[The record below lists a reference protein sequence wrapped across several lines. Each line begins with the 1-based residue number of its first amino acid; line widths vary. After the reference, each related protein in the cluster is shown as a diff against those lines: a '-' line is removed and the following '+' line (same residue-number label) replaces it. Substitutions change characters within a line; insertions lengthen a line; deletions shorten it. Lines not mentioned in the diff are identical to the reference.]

1 MKHLLQKLLLCAAIS
16 TAMTNAYAE
25 ATIATWDFTSDAS
38 VRASA
43 FYQGSAGYVSSD
55 VDGLSL
61 YVDATN
67 GKFDCVNRTGDV
79 QINAGTI
86 VNVPVSKV
94 GDVVTIVG
102 NYAVDY
108 TIGSDAEAV
117 TVLNKEYSASASD
130 VAKGYVVITATGN
143 TYFYSIKVELN
154 GNVNNIK
161 KWSATWDYANATVME
176 ATMALSGA
184 SEAGTVNDI
193 EDNGILL
200 TVEANS
206 ASFRNN
212 GNNIQVRSGA
222 VFKVPVRSTRDV
234 ITVKGYPGY
243 SYYKIGDSEE
253 VLNGEN
259 TYSPKAA
266 DVAAG
271 YVAITSTNDNN
282 YFYSISTIQ
291 MNAKELVSLTD
302 EAATITFPFN
312 LGTDGQ
318 VADFGDASD
327 YFITSK
333 VALGSNLYIKGL
345 DTKGNNQTQIQP
357 LEQESAADETNAI
370 RFLIQPNFGFA
381 FTPTKVSFKAT
392 RYGTDGGKIDVA
404 WQNPDVT
411 TVSLAKECVA
421 QRDNGSAGSGGVDGE
436 KVTTFTFNVANATV
450 AEGACGLLL
459 NLYSLGNTKQI
470 GFSDITITGTLNG
483 TEREVPL
490 LNSFTA
496 NEAVFAADDVF
507 EASGNQYVATIE
519 LSKKATMIS
528 ATNAITAEALKGTLG
543 TISYEGDETQ
553 CVATIP
559 VTLNDITINY
569 VVTFVQKPDFTLTYY
584 NTDGSVMA
592 TQLVE
597 KDATIGEFATDYT
610 NAIAAEG
617 YKVRGWFVKE
627 SGGRKYTV
635 DDVIT
640 GNTNI
645 YAVATEIE
653 VSSDYKKYTFNLA
666 NEYFYAE
673 DHEAFCPSDKSAC
686 KFHDTTH
693 GWSFYNGDVVE
704 ILVGPKAT
712 ISIALCKYGKA
723 TNIVV
728 KKGDE
733 VLATLDGMSETDG
746 DVVAYNYEGEA
757 GVLTLNF
764 EATGEMYIHNVKVV
778 NTTTTNYNSNGS
790 WYFVKA
796 GDASSLVDVID
807 AVNGI
812 NASKD
817 AARSYIFIPNGTYN
831 LGTACLTN
839 ISGHNISLIGE
850 SQDGVIIKNKPEAEG
865 ISVTATILNTGTN
878 NYFQDFTLKNDWDY
892 YGRIAAGD
900 GAGRAVC
907 LQDKGSNTICKN
919 VTMLSYQDTYYSNSA
934 SKFYWETSEI
944 HGTVDF
950 LCGDGDVVYNEC
962 NIYVEPRN
970 ENGKGECTIAAPYQT
985 AGSCDWGYVFM
996 NCSIENK
1003 AEKFNLGR
1011 AWGGAAKLTYLNTV
1025 FTDDAS
1031 SKINST
1037 RFTTAG
1043 MNVAATAFYEYNSV
1057 DESGKVVSPASNVLT
1072 FTHSTGNN
1080 ANFETI
1086 LTAEAAANYT
1096 LSNIYPSWTPA
1107 EYTKQVT
1114 SPEVTLADGVASWV
1128 ADENAIAYA
1137 VYVDGVLADIVT
1149 TNTYNAAGA
1158 TTVEV
1163 RAANAMGGFGAKRS
1177 QPFEVTPIESVN
1189 SAELDVLMVEYYNL
1203 VGQRFAAPQRGV
1215 NIVRTIYTNGESKT
1229 EKVIVK

>member
-1 MKHLLQKLLLCAAIS
+1 MNKFLQHLSVVCLSLFTTTEIL
-16 TAMTNAYAE
+16 AE
-25 ATIATWDFTSDAS
+25 NTTATWDFTTSAS
-38 VRASA
+38 PRASA
-43 FYQGSAGYVSSD
+43 MYQGSAGYVSSD
-55 VDGLSL
+55 IDGLSL
-61 YVDATN
+61 YVDATT
-67 GKFDCVNRTGDV
+67 GKFDAVNRTGDV
-79 QINAGTI
+79 QINSGVI

-94 GDVVTIVG
+94 GDIVTIVG
-102 NYAVDY
+102 NYSVNY
-108 TIGSDAEAV
+108 TIGSATEAV
-117 TVLNKEYSASASD
+117 TDLNKEYAATASD
-130 VAKGYVVITATGN
+130 VAKGYVAITATGS
-143 TYFYSIKVELN
+143 TYFYSINVELS

-161 KWSATWDYANATVME
+161 KWVATWDYANADVMSE
-176 ATMALSGA
+176 TMALSSSA
-184 SEAGTVNDI
+184 EAGTVKAVEN
-193 EDNGILL
+193 NGILL
-200 TVEANS
+200 TVEANEKT
-206 ASFRNN
+206 FRDN

-243 SYYKIGDSEE
+243 SYYKIGDSDE
-253 VLNGEN
+253 LNGEN
-259 TYSPKAA
+259 TYSPKTA

-282 YFYSISTIQ
+282 YYYSISTIQ

-302 EAATITFPFN
+302 EAATVTFPFN
-312 LGTDGQ
+312 MGTDGQ

-333 VALGSNLYIKGL
+333 VVLGSNLYIKGL

-357 LEQESAADETNAI
+357 LEQESEANETNSI

-392 RYGTDGGKIDVA
+392 RYGTDGGKIDAA
-404 WQNPDVT
+404 WQNPDGT

-496 NEAVFAADDVF
+496 NDVEFAADDVF
-507 EASGNQYVATIE
+507 EANGDEYIATIE

-597 KDATIGEFATDYT
+597 KDATIGEFAVDFTT
-610 NAIAAEG
+610 AIATED
-617 YKVRGWFVKE
+617 YKVRGWFEKE

-635 DDVIT
+635 DEVIT
-640 GNTNI
+640 NNTNL

-673 DHEAFCPSDKSAC
+673 DHEAFCPSAESAC

-764 EATGEMYIHNVKVV
+764 EATGEMYIHNVKIV
-778 NTTTTNYNSNGS
+778 NTTTTNYNSKGS
-790 WYFVKA
+790 WYIVKA

-817 AARSYIFIPNGTYN
+817 AARSYIFIPNGTYD

-839 ISGHNISLIGE
+839 VSGHNISLIGE

-865 ISVTATILNTGTN
+865 ISVTATILNTGSN
-878 NYFQDFTLKNDWDY
+878 NYFQDLTLKNEWDY

-950 LCGDGDVVYNEC
+950 LCGDGDVVYNGC

-985 AGSCDWGYVFM
+985 AGTCDWGYVFM

-1057 DESGKVVSPASNVLT
+1057 DESGDIVSPASNVLT

-1086 LTAEAAANYT
+1086 LTDEAAANYT

-1107 EYTKQVT
+1107 EYTKQIEA
-1114 SPEVTLADGVASWV
+1114 PEVTLTDGIATWE
-1128 ADENAIAYA
+1128 AAEDAIAYA
-1137 VYVDGVLADIVT
+1137 VYVDGVFTDIVT
-1149 TNTYNAAGA
+1149 TNTYAAAGA
-1158 TTVEV
+1158 TSVEV
-1163 RAANAMGGFGAKRS
+1163 RAANAHGGFGANKTIGTPTPVIS
-1177 QPFEVTPIESVN
+1177 IEADNAEVLAI
-1189 SAELDVLMVEYYNL
+1189 EYYNTI
-1203 VGQRFAAPQRGV
+1203 GQKIAQPQRGL
-1215 NIVRTIYTNGESKT
+1215 NLVRTIYTNGKSKT
-1229 EKVIVK
+1229 ERILVK

>member
-1 MKHLLQKLLLCAAIS
+1 MNKFLQHLSVVCLSLFTTTEIL
-16 TAMTNAYAE
+16 AE
-25 ATIATWDFTSDAS
+25 NTTATWNFTTSAS
-38 VRASA
+38 PRASA
-43 FYQGSAGYVSSD
+43 MYQGSAGYVSSD
-55 VDGLSL
+55 IDGLSL
-61 YVDATN
+61 YVDATT
-67 GKFDCVNRTGDV
+67 GKFDAVNRTGDV
-79 QINAGTI
+79 QINSGVI

-94 GDVVTIVG
+94 GDIVTIVG
-102 NYAVDY
+102 NYSVNY
-108 TIGSDAEAV
+108 TIGSATEAV
-117 TVLNKEYSASASD
+117 TDLNKEYAATASD
-130 VAKGYVVITATGN
+130 VAKGYVAITATGS
-143 TYFYSIKVELN
+143 TYFYSITVELS

-161 KWSATWDYANATVME
+161 KWVATWDYANADVMSE
-176 ATMALSGA
+176 TMALSSSA
-184 SEAGTVNDI
+184 EAGTVKAVEN
-193 EDNGILL
+193 NGILL
-200 TVEANS
+200 TVEANEKT
-206 ASFRNN
+206 FRDN

-243 SYYKIGDSEE
+243 SYYKIGDSDE
-253 VLNGEN
+253 LNGEN
-259 TYSPKAA
+259 TYSPKTA
-266 DVAAG
+266 DVDAG

-282 YFYSISTIQ
+282 YYYSISTIQ
-291 MNAKELVSLTD
+291 MNAKELISLTD
-302 EAATITFPFN
+302 EAATATFPFN

-333 VALGSNLYIKGL
+333 VVLGSNLYIKGL

-392 RYGTDGGKIDVA
+392 RYGTDGGKIDAA
-404 WQNPDVT
+404 WQNPDGT

-459 NLYSLGNTKQI
+459 NMYSLGNTKQI

-496 NEAVFAADDVF
+496 NDVEFAADDVF
-507 EASGNQYVATIE
+507 EANGDEYIATIE
-519 LSKKATMIS
+519 VSKKNTMIS
-528 ATNAITAEALKGTLG
+528 ATNAITAEALKGILG

-569 VVTFVQKPDFTLTYY
+569 IVTFVQKPDFTLTYY

-597 KDATIGEFATDYT
+597 KDATIGEFAVDFTT
-610 NAIAAEG
+610 AIATED
-617 YKVRGWFVKE
+617 YKVRGWFKKE

-635 DDVIT
+635 DEVIT
-640 GNTNI
+640 NNTNL

-673 DHEAFCPSDKSAC
+673 DHEAFCPSAESAC

-764 EATGEMYIHNVKVV
+764 EATGEMYIHNVKIV
-778 NTTTTNYNSNGS
+778 NTTTTNYNSKGS
-790 WYFVKA
+790 WYIVKA

-817 AARSYIFIPNGTYN
+817 AARSYIFIPNGTYD

-839 ISGHNISLIGE
+839 VSGHNISLIGE

-878 NYFQDFTLKNDWDY
+878 NYFQDLTLKNDWDY

-950 LCGDGDVVYNEC
+950 LCGDGDVVYNGC

-985 AGSCDWGYVFM
+985 AGTCDWGYVFM

-1057 DESGKVVSPASNVLT
+1057 DESGNVVSPASNVLT

-1086 LTAEAAANYT
+1086 LTDEAAANYT

-1163 RAANAMGGFGAKRS
+1163 RAANAHGGFGANKTIGTPTPVIS
-1177 QPFEVTPIESVN
+1177 IEADNAEVL
-1189 SAELDVLMVEYYNL
+1189 AVEYYNTI
-1203 VGQRFAAPQRGV
+1203 GQKIAQPQRGL
-1215 NIVRTIYTNGESKT
+1215 NLVRTIYTNGKLKT
-1229 EKVIVK
+1229 ERILVK

>member
-1 MKHLLQKLLLCAAIS
+1 MNKFLQHLSVVCLSLFTTTEIL
-16 TAMTNAYAE
+16 AE
-25 ATIATWDFTSDAS
+25 NTTATWDFTTSAS
-38 VRASA
+38 PRASA
-43 FYQGSAGYVSSD
+43 MYQGSAGYVSSD
-55 VDGLSL
+55 IDGLSL
-61 YVDATN
+61 YVDATT
-67 GKFDCVNRTGDV
+67 GKFDAVNRTGDV
-79 QINAGTI
+79 QINSGVI

-94 GDVVTIVG
+94 GDIVTIVG
-102 NYAVDY
+102 NYSVNY
-108 TIGSDAEAV
+108 TIGSATEAV
-117 TVLNKEYSASASD
+117 TDLNKEYAATASD
-130 VAKGYVVITATGN
+130 VAKGYVAITATGS
-143 TYFYSIKVELN
+143 TYFYSIKVELS

-161 KWSATWDYANATVME
+161 KWVATWDYANATVMD

-200 TVEANS
+200 TVEANEKT
-206 ASFRNN
+206 FRNN

-259 TYSPKAA
+259 TYSPKTT

-282 YFYSISTIQ
+282 YYYSISTIQ

-302 EAATITFPFN
+302 EAATVTFPFN
-312 LGTDGQ
+312 MGTDGQ

-333 VALGSNLYIKGL
+333 VVLGSNLYIKGL

-357 LEQESAADETNAI
+357 LEQDSEANETNFI

-404 WQNPDVT
+404 WQNPDGT

-496 NEAVFAADDVF
+496 NDVEFAADDVF
-507 EASGNQYVATIE
+507 EANGDEYIATIE
-519 LSKKATMIS
+519 VSKKNTMIS

-569 VVTFVQKPDFTLTYY
+569 IVTFVQKPDFTLTYY

-597 KDATIGEFATDYT
+597 KDATIGEFAVDFTT
-610 NAIAAEG
+610 AIATED
-617 YKVRGWFVKE
+617 YKVRGWFEKE

-635 DDVIT
+635 DEVIT
-640 GNTNI
+640 NNTNL

-673 DHEAFCPSDKSAC
+673 DHEAFCPSAESAC

-723 TNIVV
+723 TNIFV

-764 EATGEMYIHNVKVV
+764 EATGEMYIHNVKIV
-778 NTTTTNYNSNGS
+778 NTTTTNYNSKGS
-790 WYFVKA
+790 WYIVKA

-812 NASKD
+812 NASNV
-817 AARSYIFIPNGTYN
+817 AARSYIFIPNGTYD

-839 ISGHNISLIGE
+839 VSGHNISLIGE

-878 NYFQDFTLKNDWDY
+878 NYFQDLTLKNDWDY

-950 LCGDGDVVYNEC
+950 LCGDGDVVYNGC

-985 AGSCDWGYVFM
+985 AGTCDWGYVFM

-1025 FTDDAS
+1025 FTDDAA

-1096 LSNIYPSWTPA
+1096 LANIYPSWTPA
-1107 EYTKQVT
+1107 EYTKQIEA
-1114 SPEVTLADGVASWV
+1114 PEVTLTDGIATWEAAD
-1128 ADENAIAYA
+1128 DAIAYA
-1137 VYVDGVLADIVT
+1137 VYVDGVFTDIVT
-1149 TNTYNAAGA
+1149 TNTYAAAGA
-1158 TTVEV
+1158 TSVEV
-1163 RAANAMGGFGAKRS
+1163 RAANAHGGFGANKTIGTPTPVIS
-1177 QPFEVTPIESVN
+1177 IEADNAEVLAI
-1189 SAELDVLMVEYYNL
+1189 EYYNTI
-1203 VGQRFAAPQRGV
+1203 GQKIAQPQRGL
-1215 NIVRTIYTNGESKT
+1215 NLVRTIYTNGKSKT
-1229 EKVIVK
+1229 ERILVK

>member
-1 MKHLLQKLLLCAAIS
+1 MNKFLQHLSVVCLSLFTTTEIL
-16 TAMTNAYAE
+16 AE
-25 ATIATWDFTSDAS
+25 NTTATWNFTTSAS
-38 VRASA
+38 PRASA
-43 FYQGSAGYVSSD
+43 MYQGSAGYVSSD
-55 VDGLSL
+55 IDGLSL
-61 YVDATN
+61 YVDATT
-67 GKFDCVNRTGDV
+67 GKFDAVNRTGDV
-79 QINAGTI
+79 QINSGVI

-94 GDVVTIVG
+94 GDIVTIVG
-102 NYAVDY
+102 NYSVNY
-108 TIGSDAEAV
+108 TIGSATEAV
-117 TVLNKEYSASASD
+117 TDLNKEYAATASD
-130 VAKGYVVITATGN
+130 VAKGYVAITATGS
-143 TYFYSIKVELN
+143 TYFYSINVELS

-161 KWSATWDYANATVME
+161 KWVATWDYANADVMSE
-176 ATMALSGA
+176 TMALSSSA
-184 SEAGTVNDI
+184 EAGTVKAVEN
-193 EDNGILL
+193 NGILL
-200 TVEANS
+200 TVEANEKT
-206 ASFRNN
+206 FRDN

-243 SYYKIGDSEE
+243 SYYKIGDSDE
-253 VLNGEN
+253 LNGEN
-259 TYSPKAA
+259 TYSPKTA

-282 YFYSISTIQ
+282 YYYSISTIQ

-302 EAATITFPFN
+302 EAATVTFPFN
-312 LGTDGQ
+312 MGTDGQ

-333 VALGSNLYIKGL
+333 VVLGSNLYIKGL

-357 LEQESAADETNAI
+357 LEQESEANETNSI

-392 RYGTDGGKIDVA
+392 RYGTDGGKIDAA
-404 WQNPDVT
+404 WQNPDGT

-496 NEAVFAADDVF
+496 NDVEFAADDVF
-507 EASGNQYVATIE
+507 EANGDEYIATIE

-553 CVATIP
+553 CVATVP

-597 KDATIGEFATDYT
+597 KDATIGEFAVDFTT
-610 NAIAAEG
+610 AIATED
-617 YKVRGWFVKE
+617 YKVRGWFEKE

-635 DDVIT
+635 DEVIT
-640 GNTNI
+640 NNTNL

-673 DHEAFCPSDKSAC
+673 DHEAFCPSAESAC

-757 GVLTLNF
+757 DVLTLNF
-764 EATGEMYIHNVKVV
+764 EATGEMYIHNVKIV
-778 NTTTTNYNSNGS
+778 NTTTTNYNSKGS
-790 WYFVKA
+790 WYIVKA

-817 AARSYIFIPNGTYN
+817 AARSYIFIPNGTYD

-839 ISGHNISLIGE
+839 VSGHNISLIGE

-878 NYFQDFTLKNDWDY
+878 NYFQDLTLKNDWDY

-950 LCGDGDVVYNEC
+950 LCGDGDVVYNGC

-985 AGSCDWGYVFM
+985 AGTCDWGYVFM

-1057 DESGKVVSPASNVLT
+1057 DESGDVVSPASNVLT

-1086 LTAEAAANYT
+1086 LTDEVAANYT

-1107 EYTKQVT
+1107 EYTKQIEA
-1114 SPEVTLADGVASWV
+1114 PEVTLTDGIATWE
-1128 ADENAIAYA
+1128 AAEDAIAYA
-1137 VYVDGVLADIVT
+1137 VYVDGVFTDIVT
-1149 TNTYNAAGA
+1149 TNTYAAAGA
-1158 TTVEV
+1158 TSVEV
-1163 RAANAMGGFGAKRS
+1163 RAANAHGGFGANKTIGTPTPVIS
-1177 QPFEVTPIESVN
+1177 IEADNAEVL
-1189 SAELDVLMVEYYNL
+1189 AVEYYNTI
-1203 VGQRFAAPQRGV
+1203 GQKIAQPQRGL
-1215 NIVRTIYTNGESKT
+1215 NLVRTIYTNGKSKT
-1229 EKVIVK
+1229 ERILVK